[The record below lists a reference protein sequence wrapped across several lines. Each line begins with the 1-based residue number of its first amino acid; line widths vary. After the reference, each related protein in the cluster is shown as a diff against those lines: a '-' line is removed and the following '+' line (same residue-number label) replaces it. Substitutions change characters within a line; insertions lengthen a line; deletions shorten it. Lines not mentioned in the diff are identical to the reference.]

1 LVADGLVVVG
11 AHGRSD
17 GVGGYCVVSVV
28 RSDWRMGALSVGTGL
43 IEGPLFVGV
52 ASASDVFGESALTVP
67 GTVGLPH
74 VEPVVCG
81 GVWARAEPVIAVE
94 IIVASSSL
102 MAFLLSPQ
110 SGIGCSTY

>member
-43 IEGPLFVGV
+43 SEGPSFAGV
-52 ASASDVFGESALTVP
+52 ASVLEIADVSALTVP
-67 GTVGLPH
+67 GTVGLSN
-74 VEPVVCG
+74 VEAVCG
-81 GVWARAEPVIAVE
+81 AVWARAEPASAVE
-94 IIVASSSL
+94 SIVTSSSL
-102 MAFLLSPQ
+102 MAFLLIPQ